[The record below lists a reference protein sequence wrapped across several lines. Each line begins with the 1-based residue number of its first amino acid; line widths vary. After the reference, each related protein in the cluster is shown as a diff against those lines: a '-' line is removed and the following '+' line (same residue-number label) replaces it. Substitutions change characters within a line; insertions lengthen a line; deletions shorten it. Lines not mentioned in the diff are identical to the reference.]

1 MQNPADERRGYM
13 KQMVGSISKTLLV
26 MFTLMLLFSAMG
38 VAFSHAEEKE
48 GISKAVF
55 YVA

>member
-1 MQNPADERRGYM
+1 M